1 MKRLR
6 PERGDGSPAAAPARL
21 RQCYGGQ
28 PSLDMGAK
36 VGVKRPKAAAERERA
51 GVGPREQ

>member
-6 PERGDGSPAAAPARL
+6 PERGDGLPAGAPARL
-21 RQCYGGQ
+21 CQGYGGQ
-28 PSLDMGAK
+28 PSPELGAK
-36 VGVKRPKAAAERERA
+36 VGVKRPEAAAERERA